1 MSVRLFSKPIEP
13 QPAFTSTSGGGVD
26 VTADLSALAR
36 EYMPTSNQPIV
47 AAAGLTT
54 ACNSFQGVISAS
66 QAYSRLGKAVKGGDQ
81 TGQVEGV
88 LDLGGALAQTAG
100 GTAFA
105 VNRITSIISFTFG
118 IAGGVALVAS
128 AIGSLS
134 FTVFYA
140 ALAVRFTSTVY
151 HTHQVY
157 KDLCGGSQKTAE
169 RIDTLSEKYF
179 PKSGELP
186 VALSKYIGAESCDR
200 LSTLLKLYTG
210 SAEDQKTEVA
220 AEIEVLLS
228 KIGSQILWDQSLS
241 VGLVVACLAGIV
253 AGTAGDIL
261 GGVAHILNVVCFGLM
276 LITDFASWQ
285 AGVRST
291 GQIGVYDKERV
302 LGHTF
307 CVAVAVGII
316 ITLLA
321 TSGVATFGIVPAV
334 VTLAICTH
342 WLVMDGVTF
351 YKLTEREKGYN
362 ESHLTL
368 DTLKDRITN
377 APEGTGIDEITKVA
391 LEHIHLEDLETFTTC
406 LNEKQQGKPEEV
418 QAGSG
423 LKDKDVVVYS
433 SVIKGL
439 YNKAKAK
446 EKNQMSLGL
455 YKIYAAVSD
464 KKDANAIS
472 KILEQNK
479 EIGGSVQEEV
489 DKIRSAI
496 EKIARASKTTEGRN
510 QLLNALSQEP
520 SPLLE
525 FESDDEGPDV
535 NTNLAVGDF
544 EPVWV

>member
-1 MSVRLFSKPIEP
+1 MSVRLFSKPIES
-13 QPAFTSTSGGGVD
+13 QPAFTSTSGGGID

-54 ACNSFQGVISAS
+54 ACNSFQGVINVISS
-66 QAYSRLGKAVKGGDQ
+66 YQAYTAVKGGDQ
-81 TGQVEGV
+81 TGKVEGV

-100 GTAFA
+100 GAAFA

-157 KDLCGGSQKTAE
+157 KDLCGGAQTTAD
-169 RIDTLSEKYF
+169 RISTLSTKYF
-179 PKSGELP
+179 STPDELP

-200 LSTLLKLYTG
+200 LSTLLKLYTD
-210 SAEDQKTEVA
+210 SPAEQKTEVE

-228 KIGSQILWDQSLS
+228 KIGSQISWDQSLS

-261 GGVAHILNVVCFGLM
+261 GGAAHILNMVCFGLM

-391 LEHIHLEDLETFTTC
+391 LEHIHLEDLERFTGC
-406 LNEKQQGKPEEV
+406 LIENEQGKPAEV
-418 QAGSG
+418 QAESG
-423 LKDKDVVVYS
+423 LKDKDLVVYS

-439 YNKAKAK
+439 YNNAKK
-446 EKNQMSLGL
+446 TKQMSLGL

-464 KKDANAIS
+464 KKDMTAIRM
-472 KILEQNK
+472 ILGQNK
-479 EIGGSVQEEV
+479 EIGESVTERV
-489 DKIRSAI
+489 KGIRSAI
-496 EKIARASKTTEGRN
+496 EKIAQASKTTEGRG
-510 QLLNALSQEP
+510 QLLNTFSQKQ
-520 SPLLE
+520 SLLE
-525 FESDDEGPDV
+525 FEIDDGVLDV
-535 NTNLAVGDF
+535 HRDL
-544 EPVWV
+544 PVDDLEAGRV

>member
-1 MSVRLFSKPIEP
+1 MWR
-13 QPAFTSTSGGGVD
+13 
-26 VTADLSALAR
+26 
-36 EYMPTSNQPIV
+36 
-47 AAAGLTT
+47 
-54 ACNSFQGVISAS
+54 
-66 QAYSRLGKAVKGGDQ
+66 
-81 TGQVEGV
+81 
-88 LDLGGALAQTAG
+88 
-100 GTAFA
+100 FA
-105 VNRITSIISFTFG
+105 
-118 IAGGVALVAS
+118 
-128 AIGSLS
+128 
-134 FTVFYA
+134 
-140 ALAVRFTSTVY
+140 
-151 HTHQVY
+151 
-157 KDLCGGSQKTAE
+157 KDC
-169 RIDTLSEKYF
+169 R
-179 PKSGELP
+179 
-186 VALSKYIGAESCDR
+186 ESCDR

-377 APEGTGIDEITKVA
+377 APESTGIDEITKVA
-391 LEHIHLEDLETFTTC
+391 LEHIHLEDLETFTKC

-439 YNKAKAK
+439 YNKAK
-446 EKNQMSLGL
+446 EKNPMSLGL

-464 KKDANAIS
+464 KKDANAINE
-472 KILEQNK
+472 ILGQNK
-479 EIGGSVQEEV
+479 EIGGSVQGEV
-489 DKIRSAI
+489 VKIRSAI
-496 EKIARASKTTEGRN
+496 EKIAQASKTTEGRN

-520 SPLLE
+520 SILLE
-525 FESDDEGPDV
+525 FESDDEGPDVNTNDDEGPDV

-544 EPVWV
+544 EEGWV